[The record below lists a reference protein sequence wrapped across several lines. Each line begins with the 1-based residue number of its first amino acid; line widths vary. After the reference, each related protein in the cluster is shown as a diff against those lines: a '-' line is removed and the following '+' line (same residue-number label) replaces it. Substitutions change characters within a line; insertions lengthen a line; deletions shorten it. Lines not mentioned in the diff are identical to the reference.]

1 VAPAAV
7 RYQGTMRS
15 LLRAALGAVAFATLA
30 VAAGCGGGVSVA
42 PVQPPSDPG
51 SGLGTIS
58 SPVGPI
64 LATSNGFTLYDFVPD
79 TATHSACVTDT
90 CVAEWP
96 PLVVTSVPT
105 VGGELQQSL
114 VTTLRRP
121 DGQLQ
126 VVYAG
131 HPLYRWAGDVKAGMI
146 TGQAVVNQGGAWYV
160 ISPSGQQIITRFSV
174 IH

>member
-1 VAPAAV
+1 
-7 RYQGTMRS
+7 MRS

-96 PLVVTSVPT
+96 PLVVTSVRRWAGSSSSPWSPRSG
-105 VGGELQQSL
+105 V
-114 VTTLRRP
+114 RRP
-121 DGQLQ
+121 AP

-131 HPLYRWAGDVKAGMI
+131 HPLYRWPA
-146 TGQAVVNQGGAWYV
+146 T
-160 ISPSGQQIITRFSV
+160 
-174 IH
+174 